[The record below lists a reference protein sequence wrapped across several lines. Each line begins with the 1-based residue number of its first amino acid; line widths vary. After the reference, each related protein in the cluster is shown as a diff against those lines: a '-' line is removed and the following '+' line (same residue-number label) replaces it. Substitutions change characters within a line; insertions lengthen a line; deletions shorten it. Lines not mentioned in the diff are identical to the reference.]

1 MARYLLDT
9 NILVYVLLSEFDN
22 ISIETEEILN
32 EYDNQ
37 LYTSS
42 ISVLELL
49 QLYRI
54 KKIQAKKYKTATEL
68 HTAIEKDFNI
78 KIFPFTKEHTKT
90 LSKLKIASHHN
101 DPLDHAILSQAI
113 TEKLILVSSDKKF
126 KEYTSQNLNFIFNKR

>member
-9 NILVYVLLSEFDN
+9 NILVFLLLSELDN
-22 ISIETEEILN
+22 ISEDIKQIVDD
-32 EYDNQ
+32 YSNQ

-54 KKIQAKKYKTATEL
+54 KKIQSKNYKTPTDL
-68 HTAIEKDFNI
+68 YTTIEKDFNI
-78 KIFPFTKEHTKT
+78 KIIPFTKEHSKT

-126 KEYTSQNLNFIFNKR
+126 KEYTSHNLNFIYNKR